1 MDQVTCRLDI
11 PAVPGL
17 EGSEITVGRHLLF
30 SCEGSWDRSFDFA
43 NAQIKLE
50 ESNKYVIKVLKA
62 EARNANSFDV
72 DLTVYAAGD
81 IKFPEMIL
89 IDGTREISLGQQQ
102 LSIKSVLQPQ
112 QQGQEQQ
119 KPFGFLFPLR
129 LEWPALY
136 FILAASAV
144 VLFLVGL
151 IYQLR
156 RAARFA
162 RLIADL
168 KQYESSVSADLQF
181 YKSLRT
187 AEKQNYPLDELE
199 KSFRLYVLR
208 VLEVPMFVLNQRQI
222 IKFLRKRKPFL
233 KTERQQVNVLLSEFE
248 EIKTNKKELSSS
260 EKLELVHKLYR
271 FVDRTQNIKTKVAP

>member
-50 ESNKYVIKVLKA
+50 ENNKYVIKVLKA

-89 IDGTREISLGQQQ
+89 TDGTREISLGQQQ

-144 VLFLVGL
+144 ILFLVGL

-168 KQYESSVSADLQF
+168 KQYDSSVSADLQF